1 MLFEREASD
10 FIALRL
16 PLHKGAPSGP
26 ISPCAGAKFGWCV
39 TSSSVI
45 LGLEPLLSGLNLVD
59 KAHGVDSTR
68 IRMFGDNPG
77 HERGATPCGMR
88 IASFMIC

>member
-1 MLFEREASD
+1 MTA
-10 FIALRL
+10 
-16 PLHKGAPSGP
+16 KGLVPGHIGS
-26 ISPCAGAKFGWCV
+26 AGAMKLRQENGVASCIGGAFGE
-39 TSSSVI
+39 TSTPYSVI
-45 LGLEPLLSGLNLVD
+45 PGLDPLLSGLNLVD

-88 IASFMIC
+88 IAS

>member
-1 MLFEREASD
+1 MD
-10 FIALRL
+10 KGPPG
-16 PLHKGAPSGP
+16 PLKKSTNP
-26 ISPCAGAKFGWCV
+26 
-39 TSSSVI
+39 SSVM
-45 LGLEPLLSGLNLVD
+45 LGLAPLLSGLNLVD

-88 IASFMIC
+88 IAS